1 MLISL
6 SEVMTTKDKVV
17 QTQVPLEMENFDF
30 LGTTYGFKEKSLV
43 DLTITNLNDKRVSIE
58 GSTHVSLALFCNRC
72 LKEIEYPMDL
82 TVSKVVDFNL
92 TEEERAEELDET
104 NYIIGYNL
112 DVNILIY
119 DEIIIGFPMKLLCN
133 ESCEGIC
140 VTCGNNKNEKAC
152 DCDNI
157 SYDIRM
163 SAIKDI
169 FKNFKE
175 V

>member
-6 SEVMTTKDKVV
+6 SEIMTTKDKVV
-17 QTQVPLEMENFDF
+17 RTQVPFEMEEFEF
-30 LGTTYGFKEKSLV
+30 LGATYGFKEKNLV
-43 DLTITNLNDKRVSIE
+43 DLTITNMNDKKILIE

-72 LKEIEYPMDL
+72 LKEIEYPMDITL
-82 TVSKVVDFNL
+82 SKVVDFNL

-119 DEIIIGFPMKLLCN
+119 DEIIIGFPMKLLCD
-133 ESCEGIC
+133 ESCKGIC
-140 VTCGNNKNEKAC
+140 MTCGANKNEKAC
-152 DCDNI
+152 DCDNT